1 MKKFIYF
8 VLLLCFIPSC
18 SSQSEYE
25 KLLTD
30 FIEIRGNVRTDL
42 NVKFQSIEV
51 SDITVG
57 DSVQILKKQFES
69 EKADLVMK
77 QEKEV
82 ERYKK
87 QIAEIETKTSQD
99 IADIVILKGY
109 KEKLYDCESDL
120 KKAKNWTP
128 DYLNKY
134 DSRASDEILI
144 KKAICTFSVLDP
156 KLQTR
161 QTYKDAL
168 FILSADGKTPL
179 RAILSE

>member
-30 FIEIRGNVRTDL
+30 FIEIRGNVRTDF
-42 NVKFQSIEV
+42 NVKFESIDI
-51 SDITVG
+51 SDVTVG
-57 DSVQILKKQFES
+57 DSIQILKDQFNK
-69 EKADLVMK
+69 EKANLVLK

-87 QIAEIETKTSQD
+87 QITEIETKTSQD

-109 KEKLYDCESDL
+109 KEKLYDYESDL
-120 KKAKNWTP
+120 QKAKNWTP
-128 DYLNKY
+128 DYLTKY
-134 DSRASDEILI
+134 DSRALGEILV

-168 FILSADGKTPL
+168 FILSADGETPL

>member
-1 MKKFIYF
+1 MKKFICF

-18 SSQSEYE
+18 FSQSEYE

-42 NVKFQSIEV
+42 NVKFHSIEV
-51 SDITVG
+51 SDIRVG
-57 DSVQILKKQFES
+57 DSIQILKKQFES
-69 EKADLVMK
+69 EKADWVLK

-82 ERYKK
+82 ERYKN
-87 QIAEIETKTSQD
+87 QIAEIETKISQD

-109 KEKLYDCESDL
+109 KEKLYDYESDL
-120 KKAKNWTP
+120 QKAKNWTP

-144 KKAICTFSVLDP
+144 KKAICTFSVVDP

-168 FILSADGKTPL
+168 FILSADGETPL